1 MREIKIYGSNQKQL
15 ECVVHNKIHDLNKA
29 LKNAIA
35 EYNDFENAPD
45 KVKRVYK
52 SKDEYK
58 RRVIDRL
65 HDNRK
70 YYIKRLSN
78 IRKGIITE

>member
-35 EYNDFENAPD
+35 EYNDFENALT
-45 KVKRVYK
+45 K
-52 SKDEYK
+52 
-58 RRVIDRL
+58 
-65 HDNRK
+65 
-70 YYIKRLSN
+70 
-78 IRKGIITE
+78 